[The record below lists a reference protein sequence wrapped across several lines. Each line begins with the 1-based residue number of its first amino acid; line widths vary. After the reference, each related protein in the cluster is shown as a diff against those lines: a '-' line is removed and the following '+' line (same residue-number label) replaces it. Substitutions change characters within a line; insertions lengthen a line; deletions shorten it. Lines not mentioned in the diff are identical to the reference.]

1 MSQLT
6 AKIANE
12 LDVNYVIDFG
22 AGLGHLARSLT
33 YSCELNVCCLEK
45 EIELTNQAV

>member
-6 AKIANE
+6 ANIANE
-12 LDVNYVIDFG
+12 LDVKYVIDFG

-33 YSCELNVCCLEK
+33 YRYGINMCCLEK
-45 EIELTNQAV
+45 EFELTNQAV